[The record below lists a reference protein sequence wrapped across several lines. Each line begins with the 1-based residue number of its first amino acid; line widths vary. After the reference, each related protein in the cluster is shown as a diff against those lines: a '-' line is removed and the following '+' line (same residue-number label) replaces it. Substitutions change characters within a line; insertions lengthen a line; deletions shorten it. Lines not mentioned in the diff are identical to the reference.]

1 MSGFCELSLSYQ
13 FIKLRSKWGNHSFS
27 SSKNSI
33 NLAVAAMAIRRHYCA
48 RHQWFLVAHALS
60 ICIGNNFRI
69 KRPQAMYKFQNI
81 GQLTTQIDELK
92 KEVSALKRERK
103 VLFFI
108 ALCGVSYAVLQFAP
122 VAAIVLFVVSF
133 SLCFLED
140 IVKGE

>member
-1 MSGFCELSLSYQ
+1 
-13 FIKLRSKWGNHSFS
+13 
-27 SSKNSI
+27 
-33 NLAVAAMAIRRHYCA
+33 
-48 RHQWFLVAHALS
+48 
-60 ICIGNNFRI
+60 
-69 KRPQAMYKFQNI
+69 MYKLPNT

-103 VLFFI
+103 ALFFI

-122 VAAIVLFVVSF
+122 VAAIVLFVISF

>member
-1 MSGFCELSLSYQ
+1 
-13 FIKLRSKWGNHSFS
+13 
-27 SSKNSI
+27 
-33 NLAVAAMAIRRHYCA
+33 
-48 RHQWFLVAHALS
+48 
-60 ICIGNNFRI
+60 
-69 KRPQAMYKFQNI
+69 MYKLPNT

-103 VLFFI
+103 ALFFI

-133 SLCFLED
+133 SICFLED

>member
-1 MSGFCELSLSYQ
+1 MN
-13 FIKLRSKWGNHSFS
+13 KLQSTS
-27 SSKNSI
+27 
-33 NLAVAAMAIRRHYCA
+33 
-48 RHQWFLVAHALS
+48 
-60 ICIGNNFRI
+60 
-69 KRPQAMYKFQNI
+69 
-81 GQLTTQIDELK
+81 QLTTQIDELK

-103 VLFFI
+103 ALFFI

>member
-1 MSGFCELSLSYQ
+1 MH
-13 FIKLRSKWGNHSFS
+13 KL
-27 SSKNSI
+27 
-33 NLAVAAMAIRRHYCA
+33 
-48 RHQWFLVAHALS
+48 
-60 ICIGNNFRI
+60 
-69 KRPQAMYKFQNI
+69 QNT

-103 VLFFI
+103 ALFFI

-140 IVKGE
+140 IVKGK

>member
-1 MSGFCELSLSYQ
+1 MH
-13 FIKLRSKWGNHSFS
+13 KL
-27 SSKNSI
+27 
-33 NLAVAAMAIRRHYCA
+33 
-48 RHQWFLVAHALS
+48 
-60 ICIGNNFRI
+60 
-69 KRPQAMYKFQNI
+69 QNT

-92 KEVSALKRERK
+92 KEIISLKRERK

-122 VAAIVLFVVSF
+122 VAAVVLFVVSF